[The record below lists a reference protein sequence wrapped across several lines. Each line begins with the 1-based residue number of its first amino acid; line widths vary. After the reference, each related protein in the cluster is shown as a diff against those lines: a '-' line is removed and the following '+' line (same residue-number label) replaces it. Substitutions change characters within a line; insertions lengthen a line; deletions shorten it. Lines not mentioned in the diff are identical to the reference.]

1 MDLTISF
8 TKVKLLYGWLGNMA
22 PYPVQHGEKKWKTTE
37 ALFQAM
43 RFEDLEIQ
51 EAIRAEKSPMGCK
64 MKVKAIIKELTQ
76 NNQLH
81 KRVVEP
87 QSEQDLQNM
96 ETCLRLKLAQH
107 STLQNLLKAT
117 GTALIYEDVTAR
129 GRKGSNLFWGA
140 LKNESGEWEG
150 ENHLGKIW
158 MKLRSELL

>member
-8 TKVKLLYGWLGNMA
+8 TKVKLPYGWLGNMA
-22 PYPVQHGEKKWKTTE
+22 PYPVQHGGKEWKTTE

-43 RFEDLEIQ
+43 RFDDLEIQ
-51 EAIRAEKSPMGCK
+51 EAIRAENSPMGCK
-64 MKVKAIIKELTQ
+64 MKVKRIVKELTK

-96 ETCLRLKLAQH
+96 EICLRLKLSQH
-107 STLQNLLKAT
+107 PKLKYWLKAT

-140 LKNESGEWEG
+140 FQNKRGEWEG

-158 MKLRSELL
+158 MKLRSELP